1 MRNIPNIK
9 VTDINHF
16 SAFDIIKFKNY
27 DIKKLGYFERIV
39 EYKKAREES
48 VKMYRKVL

>member
-1 MRNIPNIK
+1 MFQLKIYIIK
-9 VTDINHF
+9 
-16 SAFDIIKFKNY
+16 SKFKNY
-27 DIKKLGYFERIV
+27 DVKKLGYFEPIV